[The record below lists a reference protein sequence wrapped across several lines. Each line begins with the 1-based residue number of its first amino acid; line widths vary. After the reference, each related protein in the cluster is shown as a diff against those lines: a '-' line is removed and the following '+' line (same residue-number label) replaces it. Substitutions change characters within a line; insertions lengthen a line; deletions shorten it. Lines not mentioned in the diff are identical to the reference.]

1 MQWYKIFTPEIKEL
15 IEQKELKGLS
25 EFLRERHPADTVDIL
40 RELEPSD
47 RVMAFRLLSKDK
59 IAAVFSMLETEEQEE
74 LLKHFAEQRVTE
86 ILSEMT
92 PDDRTELLEELPAS
106 VVKKLLKL
114 LPPQEKE
121 IANVLLNYP
130 PSSAG
135 RIMTPEYVDLRG
147 DMTVSEALEH
157 IRKTGPDKET
167 IYTCYVID
175 KTRKLL
181 GVASLKDIILA
192 QPQKKIEEIMR
203 EMVYAVKTT
212 DDQEVVA
219 NLFQK
224 YDLLSLPVVDS
235 ENRLVGIITVDDV
248 LDVVQEEATEDFH
261 KMGAVQLTEEEYLG
275 IGFFKLARKRIVWLV
290 VLLILNFFTA
300 SVLQGYASL
309 MGSLIAL
316 AFFIPML
323 TGAGGNTGSQSATLI
338 IRSLATGNLSLRHW
352 WKVLSREI
360 LMGIAL
366 GSMLSLV
373 AGGRVFFSVHDIGIS
388 VVVGTS
394 IIAVIIT
401 GNLAG
406 ALLPLFF
413 RLIKLDPAVV
423 SAPLITSIVDI
434 AGLFIY
440 FEIAR
445 RFLHI
450 PF

>member
-25 EFLRERHPADTVDIL
+25 EFLRGRHPADTVDIL
-40 RELEPSD
+40 RELEPAD
-47 RVMAFRLLSKDK
+47 RAMAFRLLSKDK
-59 IAAVFSMLETEEQEE
+59 TAAVFSMLEVEEQEE
-74 LLKHFAEQRVTE
+74 LIKHFAEQRVTE

-114 LPPQEKE
+114 LPSQERE
-121 IANVLLNYP
+121 VANVLLNYE

-135 RIMTPEYVDLRG
+135 RIMTPEYVDLKG

-157 IRKTGPDKET
+157 IRKTAPDKET

-175 KTRKLL
+175 KTRRLI

-219 NLFQK
+219 DLFRK
-224 YDLLSLPVVDS
+224 YDLLALPVVDS

-248 LDVVQEEATEDFH
+248 LDVIQEEATEDFH
-261 KMGAVQLTEEEYLG
+261 KMGAVQLAEEEYLTT
-275 IGFFKLARKRIVWLV
+275 GFFRLAGKRIVWLV
-290 VLLILNFFTA
+290 VLLILDFFTA
-300 SVLQGYASL
+300 SILQHYATL
-309 MGSLIAL
+309 MNSLIAL

-323 TGAGGNTGSQSATLI
+323 NDTGGNTGSQSATLI
-338 IRSLATGNLSLRHW
+338 IRSLATGGLTLRNW

-366 GSMLSLV
+366 GSILSLV
-373 AGGRVFFSVHDIGIS
+373 AGGRAFFSVHDIGIS
-388 VVVGTS
+388 VVVGVS
-394 IIAVIIT
+394 IMAVIIT

-413 RLIKLDPAVV
+413 RLIKLDPAVI

>member
-1 MQWYKIFTPEIKEL
+1 MPEIKEL
-15 IEQKELKGLS
+15 IERKELKSLR
-25 EFLRERHPADTVDIL
+25 EFLRKCHPADTVDIL
-40 RELEPSD
+40 RELEPAD
-47 RVMAFRLLSKDK
+47 RVMAFRLLGKDTT
-59 IAAVFSMLETEEQEE
+59 ADVFSMLEIEEQEE
-74 LLKHFAEQRVTE
+74 LLKHFTESRVKE
-86 ILSEMT
+86 ILSDMT

-114 LPPQEKE
+114 LPAQERE
-121 IANVLLNYP
+121 IAHVLLNYE

-135 RIMTPEYVDLRG
+135 RIMTPEYVDLKG
-147 DMTVSEALEH
+147 HMTVSEALEH
-157 IRKTGPDKET
+157 IRRTGPDKET

-175 KTRKLL
+175 KTRRLI
-181 GVASLKDIILA
+181 GVTSLKDIILA
-192 QPQKKIEEIMR
+192 KPEQKVEEIMK
-203 EMVYAVKTT
+203 EMVYFVKTT

-248 LDVVQEEATEDFH
+248 LDIVQEEATEDFL
-261 KMGAVQLTEEEYLG
+261 KMGAVQTTEEDYLRT
-275 IGFFKLARKRIVWLV
+275 GFFSLAGKRIVWLV

-300 SVLQGYASL
+300 SILKGYAAL
-309 MGSLIAL
+309 MSSVIAL

-323 TGAGGNTGSQSATLI
+323 TGVGGNTGSQAATLV

-352 WKVLSREI
+352 WRVLRREI
-360 LMGIAL
+360 LMGLAL
-366 GSMLSLV
+366 GSILSLV
-373 AGGRVFFSVHDIGIS
+373 AGGRAFIAVHDVGIS
-388 VVVGTS
+388 VVVGVS
-394 IIAVIIT
+394 ILAVIIT

-423 SAPLITSIVDI
+423 SAPLITSAVDI

-440 FEIAR
+440 FEITR

-450 PF
+450 

>member
-15 IEQKELKGLS
+15 IEKKELKELS
-25 EFLRERHPADTVDIL
+25 VFLRNLHPADTVDIL
-40 RELEPSD
+40 RELEPAD
-47 RVMAFRLLSKDK
+47 KVMAFRLLSKDK
-59 IAAVFSMLETEEQEE
+59 TAAIFSMFEIEEQEE
-74 LLKHFAEQRVTE
+74 LLKHFAEHRVGE

-106 VVKKLLKL
+106 VVKQLLKL
-114 LPPQEKE
+114 LPPQERE

-135 RIMTPEYVDLRG
+135 RIMTPEYVDLKE
-147 DMTVSEALEH
+147 DMAVSEALDH
-157 IRKTGPDKET
+157 IRRTAPDKET

-175 KTRKLL
+175 KTRKLI

-192 QPQKKIEEIMR
+192 QPQQKTEEIMK
-203 EMVYAVKTT
+203 EMVHYVKTT

-219 NLFQK
+219 NMFQK

-248 LDVVQEEATEDFH
+248 LDVVQEEATEDFL
-261 KMGAVQLTEEEYLG
+261 KMGAVQLTEEEYLRT
-275 IGFFKLARKRIVWLV
+275 GFFRLAGKRIVWLV

-300 SVLQGYASL
+300 SVLQSYAAL
-309 MGSLIAL
+309 MSSLIAL

-323 TGAGGNTGSQSATLI
+323 TGAGGNTGSQAATLI

-352 WKVLSREI
+352 WRVLGREI
-360 LMGIAL
+360 LMGVAL
-366 GSMLSLV
+366 GSILSLV
-373 AGGRVFFSVHDIGIS
+373 AGGRVFFSVHDIGIA
-388 VVVGTS
+388 VVVGVS
-394 IIAVIIT
+394 IIAVIVT

-423 SAPLITSIVDI
+423 SAPLITSIVDV

-440 FEIAR
+440 FEITR
-445 RFLHI
+445 RLLHI
-450 PF
+450 